1 MLIGIFFS
9 SLGVSLSLKSKLG
22 ATPIGVCPAVFSPF
36 LQISTGMAMGILL
49 GLFFLAQI
57 IILGSEF
64 SLFQVM
70 QLVAS
75 VLYGCS
81 VDLTTNILSIFPNE
95 AVWQQVIYCGLGI
108 VFLAL
113 GVFIMLKA
121 NFFML
126 PQDAL
131 VNVISEKYRWEYGKI
146 KIALDSILTS
156 IAAISSWLL
165 HHKLVHVGTGTI
177 AAAVFVG
184 MIISRL
190 KEFEGLNYLLEW
202 AIGEI

>member
-9 SLGVSLSLKSKLG
+9 SLGVSLSVKSKLG
-22 ATPIGVCPAVFSPF
+22 ATPVGVCPAVFSPS
-36 LQISTGMAMGILL
+36 LKISTGMGMGILL
-49 GLFFLAQI
+49 GLFFVAQI
-57 IILGSEF
+57 IILGREF
-64 SLFQVM
+64 SPFQLM

-75 VLYGCS
+75 ILYGCS
-81 VDLTTNILSIFPNE
+81 VDLTTNMLSIFPDE
-95 AVWQQVIYCGLGI
+95 AVWQQVIYCALGI
-108 VFLAL
+108 IFLAF
-113 GVFIMLKA
+113 GVFTMLKA

-146 KIALDSILTS
+146 KIALDSILTA
-156 IAAISSWLL
+156 IAAISSWIL
-165 HHKLVHVGTGTI
+165 HRKLVHVGIGTI

-184 MIISRL
+184 IIISRL
-190 KEFEGLNYLLEW
+190 KEFEGLNHLLDW